1 MDAPIKTVLNTARAV
16 LIGALF
22 LVPTGA
28 FAGPLGNLAGTLTLH
43 RVTGAPRAAAVSLA
57 GLPMLRAAPA
67 ALQRPMSFDSPR
79 ASALNLREESRVPA
93 AAAALHNPQGLHWED
108 ASATVSPRLVSLARN
123 YHHDGLPVVKLWQA
137 DRNVVSI
144 GLNPHGVPGI
154 FFTQTLGK

>member
-1 MDAPIKTVLNTARAV
+1 
-16 LIGALF
+16 
-22 LVPTGA
+22 
-28 FAGPLGNLAGTLTLH
+28 
-43 RVTGAPRAAAVSLA
+43 
-57 GLPMLRAAPA
+57 
-67 ALQRPMSFDSPR
+67 MSFDSPR